1 MHANGYPYFC
11 AYACAVEP
19 ACPYMVPLK
28 QSICFL
34 QPLLIVLPAAC
45 RFTVCAFYN
54 DTDILAQTG
63 GKVNMR
69 ICAEA
74 AD

>member
-1 MHANGYPYFC
+1 MPTPVFR
-11 AYACAVEP
+11 
-19 ACPYMVPLK
+19 VP
-28 QSICFL
+28 
-34 QPLLIVLPAAC
+34 VAC
-45 RFTVCAFYN
+45 RFTVCKFYN

-74 AD
+74 ADWGIYILKEESASRMLL